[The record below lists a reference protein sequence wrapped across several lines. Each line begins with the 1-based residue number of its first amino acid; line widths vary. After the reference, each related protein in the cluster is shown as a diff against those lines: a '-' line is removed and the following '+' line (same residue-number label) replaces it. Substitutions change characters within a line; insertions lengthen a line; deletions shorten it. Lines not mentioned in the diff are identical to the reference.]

1 MKQASDKQ
9 IYFHVGLSK
18 TASTYLQE
26 RVFPLFENVEYIH
39 RMYRYNKV
47 FDILSETNKKIIL
60 ISREFDQQ
68 FKSELKRFA
77 AQYPDIQVFIV
88 FRRQDSWI
96 ASQYRRF
103 FKNGHIIPFTDFF
116 DLKNDKGMFTKKD
129 LDFSNYINTVEKYF
143 TKKPV
148 VLFYDDL
155 RKDPMAFFDYIA
167 SIMGVK
173 YDKKKVNLKSKHKSY
188 SEKQL
193 KALKAVSK
201 IISTRKDNVK
211 YPFLYQF
218 KRFYTNLIRYSTLY
232 VAKILPESWFSSKPL
247 IEPNELKAV
256 KEYYAE
262 DWKAVNEY
270 AKKNNPKIKID

>member
-1 MKQASDKQ
+1 MSQTLAKQ

-47 FDILSETNKKIIL
+47 FDILTGTDKEKVL

-68 FKSELKRFA
+68 FESELKRFA
-77 AQYPDIQVFIV
+77 PKYPDIQIFIV

-103 FKNGHIIPFTDFF
+103 FKNGHTIPFTEFF
-116 DLKNDKGMFTKKD
+116 DLKNDKGIFTKKD
-129 LDFSNYINTVEKYF
+129 LDFSAYIKTVEKLF
-143 TKKPV
+143 NKKPV

-167 SIMGVK
+167 GIMGVK
-173 YDKKKVNLKSKHKSY
+173 YDKTKVNLKSKHKSY

-201 IISTRKDNVK
+201 IISVRKDNIK
-211 YPFLYQF
+211 SPFLYQL
-218 KRFYTNLIRYSTLY
+218 KRFYTNMIRYSTLY
-232 VAKILPESWFSSKPL
+232 AAKIIPESWFGSEPL
-247 IEPNELKAV
+247 IDPKDLEAV
-256 KEYYAE
+256 KDYYAE
-262 DWKAVNEY
+262 DWKYVLEY
-270 AKKNNPKIKID
+270 ARENNP